1 MRSSK
6 LVKDFQKLIIFNKVS
21 YVLNKILMVI
31 CFYTV
36 ILFNIYS
43 ALLYKILKNGINGKF
58 FNIIKSMYSC
68 NVLKSENEQ

>member
-21 YVLNKILMVI
+21 YVLNKILTVI

-36 ILFNIYS
+36 SIIQHLFS
-43 ALLYKILKNGINGKF
+43 
-58 FNIIKSMYSC
+58 IIIQ
-68 NVLKSENEQ
+68 NSEKWNQWKVF